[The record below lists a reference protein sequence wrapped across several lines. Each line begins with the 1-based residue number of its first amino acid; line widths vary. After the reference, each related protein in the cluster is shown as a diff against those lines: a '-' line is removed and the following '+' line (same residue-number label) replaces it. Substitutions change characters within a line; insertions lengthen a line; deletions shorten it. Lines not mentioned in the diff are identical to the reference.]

1 MLLIIDEISMVGSN
15 MLLEVHKRLQQTKG
29 VTSDSTT
36 CTFGGVSE
44 LAVGGLYQLPPPI
57 GQPALLDKVTDSY
70 AQLYKSGSLWQDE
83 FTMFELCEIMRQKG
97 KIRFV
102 ELLCRMRKA
111 ECTLE
116 DIEVLE
122 SRTVT
127 LNETNYPNNAL
138 HVYRLNVDV
147 DARNNLMLDSIASAD
162 NQY

>member
-1 MLLIIDEISMVGSN
+1 M
-15 MLLEVHKRLQQTKG
+15 
-29 VTSDSTT
+29 
-36 CTFGGVSE
+36 
-44 LAVGGLYQLPPPI
+44 YQLPPPI
-57 GQPALLDKVTDSY
+57 GQPALFDKVTYSY
-70 AQLYKSGSLWQDE
+70 AQLYKLGSLWQDE
-83 FTMFELCEIMRQKG
+83 FTMFELCEIMCQKHE
-97 KIRFV
+97 IRFL

-111 ECTLE
+111 ECTPE
-116 DIEVLE
+116 DIEVIK